1 MADEK
6 KQDAKGNKTYVTDND
21 VRAFLRDNSALDNTL
36 IDDLEFDA
44 EEIRQALTYAC
55 DRWNDQPPY
64 IGTYDYVDFPW
75 RSKIT
80 IGAAAYLLQAAAHR
94 FRRNA
99 LQYSAGGLTVADQ
112 EKYQQYDRA
121 AERLSQE
128 YIEWVVMNKRALNA
142 ESGFAT
148 IG

>member
-1 MADEK
+1 MADK
-6 KQDAKGNKTYVTDND
+6 KTEAEGNKTYVTDND
-21 VRAFLRDNSALDNTL
+21 LRSFLKDNSPLDNTL
-36 IDDLEFDA
+36 IDDLEFSA
-44 EEIRQALTYAC
+44 EDIRQAFTYAC

-75 RSKIT
+75 RSKLI

-112 EKYQQYDRA
+112 EKYQQYDAA

-128 YIEWVVMNKRALNA
+128 FIEWVVMNKRALNA
-142 ESGFAT
+142 ESGFAV